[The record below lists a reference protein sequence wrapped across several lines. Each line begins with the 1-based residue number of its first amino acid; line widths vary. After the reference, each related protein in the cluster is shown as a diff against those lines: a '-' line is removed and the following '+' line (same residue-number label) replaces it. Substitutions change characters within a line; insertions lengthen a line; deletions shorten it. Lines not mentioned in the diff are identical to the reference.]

1 MLFATK
7 GQGLLF
13 LWMMAAG
20 AVCGIWYLMCAG
32 LRRLLQAGFWLG
44 LCCDLLFGAGMAAIL
59 LAFLIS
65 GNYGVPRPF
74 ALLGAA
80 NGDQAVYVFG
90 RSADVE
96 ANMGNLLR
104 DSAKPLGGKGGGRP
118 DFAQGGGC
126 REILEAACCALRF
139 AKVP

>member
-80 NGDQAVYVFG
+80 MGAGICLWGLAAPLQVLGKLLG
-90 RSADVE
+90 RLKKRIVTAFSQ
-96 ANMGNLLR
+96 NRLW
-104 DSAKPLGGKGGGRP
+104 
-118 DFAQGGGC
+118 
-126 REILEAACCALRF
+126 
-139 AKVP
+139 KVIFK